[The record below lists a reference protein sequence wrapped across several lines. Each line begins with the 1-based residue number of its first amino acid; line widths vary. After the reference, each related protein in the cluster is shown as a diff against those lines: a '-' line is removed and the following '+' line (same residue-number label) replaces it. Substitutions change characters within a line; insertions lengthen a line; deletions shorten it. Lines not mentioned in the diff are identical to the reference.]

1 MNPLE
6 LGDPPMR
13 YRNPMAQPTCQ
24 SRGDRSLAFALL
36 RDCCQ
41 TQLGGKPDDGEAMA
55 AHRRGEFP
63 WPIFIELAQWHG
75 VLPLAYHGLKQH
87 YWPAIP
93 PPIQQQLTALFH
105 QQLQRNAQLLL
116 TVKQLLPTLA
126 AVGLPILPIKGV
138 LFALSIYGNL
148 TQRRVRDIDLL
159 VDPEKLAAVYGA
171 LQRQGYQESDRLSPE
186 QQARRWE
193 THYEMLLT
201 HPDTGMQIDLH
212 WRLVPAYF
220 GCQVP
225 VADLWQRAKVETHQG
240 ITFHQCAPEDLFL
253 ILCLNGAKDG
263 WLELQR
269 VCDLVACLRQY
280 PDLNWRQLW
289 QRCQEYAGERV
300 LLMGLAMARALFA
313 IDLPPWLIREL
324 EGDGE
329 AIADRTVAR
338 LSGKICQQLER
349 GVCITPSVVERDLFP
364 LQLQRGWVSRGRSL
378 LTLLLPINERDL
390 AWITL
395 PPWLH
400 WLYYPL
406 RILRL
411 LGKYSLGIGGKVLK
425 SRPSGQGESP
435 NP

>member
-1 MNPLE
+1 
-6 LGDPPMR
+6 
-13 YRNPMAQPTCQ
+13 MAQPTRQ
-24 SRGDRSLAFALL
+24 SLGDRSLAFALL

-41 TQLGGKPDDGEAMA
+41 TQLGGKRGNFAAMGA
-55 AHRRGEFP
+55 QLNSKFP
-63 WPIFIELAQWHG
+63 WATLIELAQWHG
-75 VLPLAYHGLKQH
+75 VLPLAYHGLKQY
-87 YWPAIP
+87 YWPVIP
-93 PPIQQQLTALFH
+93 SPIQQQLTAQFH

-116 TVKQLLPTLA
+116 TVKQLLPALA
-126 AVGLPILPIKGV
+126 AEGLPILPIKGV
-138 LFALSIYGNL
+138 LFALSVYGNL

-159 VDPEKLAAVYGA
+159 VDPEKLPAVYAA
-171 LQRQGYQESDRLSPE
+171 LQRQGYQEGDRLSLQ

-201 HPDTGMQIDLH
+201 HPDTGIQIDLH

-225 VADLWQRAKVETHQG
+225 VAHLGKRARLETHQG
-240 ITFHQCAPEDLFL
+240 IPFCQCAPEDLLL

-269 VCDLVACLRQY
+269 VCDVVACVEQY
-280 PDLNWRQLW
+280 PDLDWWQLW
-289 QRCQEYAGERV
+289 QRCQEYRGERV

-313 IDLPPWLIREL
+313 VELPPWLIE
-324 EGDGE
+324 EMGG
-329 AIADRTVAR
+329 DRTVNR
-338 LSGKICQQLER
+338 LSGQICRQIKS
-349 GVCITPSVVERDLFP
+349 GVCVTPSVVEQDLFP
-364 LQLQRGWVSRGRSL
+364 LQLQRGWGSRGRSL

-390 AWITL
+390 AWISL

-411 LGKYSLGIGGKVLK
+411 LAKYPLRSIAMCPHPPT
-425 SRPSGQGESP
+425 PSPKAGEGESDLR
-435 NP
+435 